1 MAKGGGGSSR
11 PISDNHCKEY
21 NYHDSWACGY
31 KQSGILNRLEG
42 MIWDGFGMIM
52 VMLLDQDD
60 FGIALQNCVIYRNP
74 LCGSH
79 FTIIKLIG

>member
-1 MAKGGGGSSR
+1 MVW
-11 PISDNHCKEY
+11 N
-21 NYHDSWACGY
+21 
-31 KQSGILNRLEG
+31 
-42 MIWDGFGMIM
+42 GFGMIM